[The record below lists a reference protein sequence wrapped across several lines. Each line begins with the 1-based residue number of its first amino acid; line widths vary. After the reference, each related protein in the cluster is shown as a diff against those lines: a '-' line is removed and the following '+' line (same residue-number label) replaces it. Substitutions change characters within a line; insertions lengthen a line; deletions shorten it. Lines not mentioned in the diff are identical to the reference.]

1 MIKLGITGGI
11 ASGKTTAASYFNN
24 KGAYIFNADKESKKH
39 LKLSLTLQKKIADIF
54 GNDILTDNKINFTS
68 LAKIA
73 FLNKTNN
80 SILNGLLWPEIYLI
94 INNTYQKIKEENKY
108 KIFVV
113 DAALIF
119 EANYISFFDYTLL
132 ITASKNNRLN
142 RGVNRTNISLENI
155 QNRIALQMSEENK
168 KKLADFT
175 IINNGNIDSLNKKLE
190 KFYNT
195 KLFK

>member
-11 ASGKTTAASYFNN
+11 ASGKTTASSYFVN
-24 KGAYIFNADKESKKH
+24 KEAYIFNADKESKKH
-39 LKLSLTLQKKIADIF
+39 LKSSITLQKKISDVF
-54 GNDILTDNKINFTS
+54 GNDVLIDNKIDFTS
-68 LAKIA
+68 LAKVA
-73 FLNKTNN
+73 FLNKINN
-80 SILNGLLWPEIYLI
+80 SILNGLLWPEVYLI
-94 INNTYQKIKEENKY
+94 INNTYQKIKKNNKY

-119 EANYISFFDYTLL
+119 EANYMSFFDYTLL
-132 ITASKNNRLN
+132 ITASKNNRLD
-142 RGVNRTNISLENI
+142 RAVNRKNISLENI
-155 QNRIALQMSEENK
+155 QNRISLQMSEENK

-175 IINNGNIDSLNKKLE
+175 IINNGNIESLNKKLD